1 MSHVHGE
8 LVDSLLSVQNSAIS
22 STSQTSV
29 LILFMFYEN
38 NINLNVL
45 AVHQLFI
52 TFYLLI
58 WWEREKNIKSRVIL
72 EYEMSFFV

>member
-58 WWEREKNIKSRVIL
+58 LWERKKI
-72 EYEMSFFV
+72 